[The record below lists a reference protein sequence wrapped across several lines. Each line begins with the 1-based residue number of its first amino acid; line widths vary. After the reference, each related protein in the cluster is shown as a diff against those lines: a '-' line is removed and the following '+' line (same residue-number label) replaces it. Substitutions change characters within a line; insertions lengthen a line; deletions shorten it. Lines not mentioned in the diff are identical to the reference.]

1 MRSYWQSAVART
13 SALSLCGPGS
23 VRDTIPQSSYAFV
36 MRKDSRIER
45 DRKHHDESLESPAPE
60 SQADGSPSDAAQK
73 GGERSPE
80 NSTAAA
86 KTADQEMDEMRRSVE
101 EHRDRYLRL
110 AAEFDNF
117 RKRTLRERQETW
129 ARAQAELVSQML
141 DSLDDLGRVTALDP
155 AAIEAAAVIEGVAM
169 VERKLFKSLATAG
182 LEVLNPVDETF
193 NPELHEAVSTMPALS
208 PEDDSMVAMVYQQGY
223 VFKGQLIRPARVVV
237 KQWNG

>member
-1 MRSYWQSAVART
+1 MSMLGVART
-13 SALSLCGPGS
+13 
-23 VRDTIPQSSYAFV
+23 VRGTLHHTSNAFV

-45 DRKHHDESLESPAPE
+45 DSHSDDEPLETPEPE
-60 SQADGSPSDAAQK
+60 SQADGSPTDAAQK
-73 GGERSPE
+73 RGERSTE
-80 NSTAAA
+80 DSRQRRKSVDN
-86 KTADQEMDEMRRSVE
+86 DIEEMRRSVE

-117 RKRTLRERQETW
+117 RKRTLRERQEAW
-129 ARAQAELVSQML
+129 ARAQAELVSQLL

-155 AAIEAAAVIEGVAM
+155 AATEAAAVIEGVGM
-169 VERKLFKSLATAG
+169 VERKLFKALASAG
-182 LEVLNPVDETF
+182 LEVLSPVDEAF